1 MEKIVPHFW
10 FDTEAKEAVEFYMS
24 LFEDSKMLVVQELEG
39 TPSGEN
45 TEAYEFN
52 LAGQPFAALNGGPEI
67 KMNSS
72 ISLTVKGETKEEIQ
86 SLWDE
91 LVEGGHVLMPLK
103 KYDFSEFYGWVEDR
117 YGLSWQ
123 LIYFEGKSFQQ
134 KITPSLL
141 FSGTVTGKARDAITY
156 YTNVLQN
163 GKIFDVYEY
172 ESGQASAEEAKIAHA
187 TFEIMGLE
195 MIAADHAQKVD
206 YQFNEGVSFMIL
218 CVTQAEID
226 SYWDKLSATVE
237 AEQCGWLKDKFGV
250 SWQIIPMNLSELL
263 STGTRKQINAVT
275 EEFLQMKKINIEKLE
290 RAWQTAAE

>member
-1 MEKIVPHFW
+1 
-10 FDTEAKEAVEFYMS
+10 AKEAVEFYMS

-86 SLWDE
+86 TLRDE
-91 LVEGGHVLMPLK
+91 LVEGGHVLMPLRV
-103 KYDFSEFYGWVEDR
+103 DACSVFYGWVDDR
-117 YGLSWQ
+117 DGVSWQ
-123 LIYFEGKSFQQ
+123 LIYFDGKRFQQ

-141 FSGTVTGKARDAITY
+141 FSGTVTGKARDAIIY

-172 ESGQASAEEAKIAHA
+172 E
-187 TFEIMGLE
+187 
-195 MIAADHAQKVD
+195 
-206 YQFNEGVSFMIL
+206 
-218 CVTQAEID
+218 
-226 SYWDKLSATVE
+226 
-237 AEQCGWLKDKFGV
+237 
-250 SWQIIPMNLSELL
+250 
-263 STGTRKQINAVT
+263 
-275 EEFLQMKKINIEKLE
+275 
-290 RAWQTAAE
+290 